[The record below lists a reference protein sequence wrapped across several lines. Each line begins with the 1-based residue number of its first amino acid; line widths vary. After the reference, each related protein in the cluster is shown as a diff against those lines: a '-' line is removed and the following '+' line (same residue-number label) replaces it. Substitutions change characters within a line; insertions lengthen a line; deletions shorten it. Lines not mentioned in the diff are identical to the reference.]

1 MARDGTLE
9 RSPAPQVPRG
19 PDLMNHT
26 IVTPAGTEWHL
37 ENVVHKLTL
46 RAGLPGARVFDLA
59 ADALRVSRAAG
70 VAREHR
76 LALALPASWMVNSP
90 AISRVMRRWALEPV
104 RRSLLTLVALLEDG
118 PDGWQDENAAR
129 AAALGRL
136 VPTLGDEPS
145 LLEALTKVL
154 ALLAPE
160 LVPLLPKPALTF
172 LLGDGATADAASLV
186 RVLDAF
192 AAWSIELEDD
202 LAAVAAELGRAGLP
216 PLDPAQVLDRL
227 LWFDSEGHVHFP
239 RAAGVQK

>member
-1 MARDGTLE
+1 MNRTL
-9 RSPAPQVPRG
+9 
-19 PDLMNHT
+19 L
-26 IVTPAGTEWHL
+26 TPAGTEWRL

-59 ADALRVSRAAG
+59 ADALRMSRAAG

-90 AISRVMRRWALEPV
+90 AISRVMRRWALDPV
-104 RRSLLTLVALLEDG
+104 RRHVLALVELLEDG
-118 PDGWQDENAAR
+118 PDGWRDDNAAR
-129 AAALGRL
+129 AQALAHL
-136 VPTLGDEPS
+136 LPTLGDEPY
-145 LLEALTKVL
+145 LLEAATKVL

-172 LLGDGATADAASLV
+172 LLGADAAADAASFV
-186 RVLDAF
+186 RVLDHF
-192 AAWSIELEDD
+192 AAWSIDLEDD

-227 LWFDSEGHVHFP
+227 LWVDSEGYAHFP
-239 RAAGVQK
+239 K

>member
-1 MARDGTLE
+1 MAHSSNDFAMNRTL
-9 RSPAPQVPRG
+9 R
-19 PDLMNHT
+19 
-26 IVTPAGTEWHL
+26 TPAGAEWRL

-59 ADALRVSRAAG
+59 ADALRMSRVAG

-90 AISRVMRRWALEPV
+90 AISRVMRRWALDPV
-104 RRSLLTLVALLEDG
+104 RRHVLALVELLEDG
-118 PDGWQDENAAR
+118 PDGWRDDNAAR
-129 AAALGRL
+129 ARALAHL
-136 VPTLGDEPS
+136 LPTLGDEPY
-145 LLEALTKVL
+145 LLEAATKVL

-160 LVPLLPKPALTF
+160 LVPLLPKPALGF
-172 LLGDGATADAASLV
+172 LLGADAAADGASFIK
-186 RVLDAF
+186 VLDCF
-192 AAWSIELEDD
+192 AAWSIDLEDD

-239 RAAGVQK
+239 K